1 MPLITFETL
10 RRVMR
15 GMPRLLIAV
24 GLLLIAG
31 CAGMPAKEKHTG
43 PVVQPLDPAS
53 SHQHALEKRDPAD
66 RASLWR
72 QSAYREMFRDL
83 RAARIGDLV
92 TVNIVETSKANK
104 KANTKTS
111 RDSSIDAGIT
121 NLMGWETKLDKLGV
135 PGAFSNTQMF
145 RANMKNGFA
154 GSGETSRD
162 ETMTASITARVVD
175 VMPDGNLFIRGS
187 REVKVNSE
195 SQFIILSGLI
205 RPSDISPDNTI
216 LSSYI
221 ADAKIAYT
229 GKGPVSDKQKPGWL
243 LRLVDHIWPF

>member
-1 MPLITFETL
+1 
-10 RRVMR
+10 
-15 GMPRLLIAV
+15 
-24 GLLLIAG
+24 
-31 CAGMPAKEKHTG
+31 
-43 PVVQPLDPAS
+43 
-53 SHQHALEKRDPAD
+53 
-66 RASLWR
+66 
-72 QSAYREMFRDL
+72 
-83 RAARIGDLV
+83 
-92 TVNIVETSKANK
+92 
-104 KANTKTS
+104 
-111 RDSSIDAGIT
+111 
-121 NLMGWETKLDKLGV
+121 MGWETKIENIGV
-135 PGAFSNTQMF
+135 PAAFDNKAMIKASL
-145 RANMKNGFA
+145 KNSFG

-162 ETMTASITARVVD
+162 ETMTASITARVVN

-243 LRLVDHIWPF
+243 LRLVDHVWPF